1 MTTTATRLRGLLAA
15 LVLVALVV
23 GLPVLL
29 WVVAGSPVPSALPD
43 WDQVVGTFSRP
54 DYTGSVLLGVIKVVA
69 WLAWA
74 TFAIATITEAAAQLH
89 GVRAPRLRG
98 LGAQQRLASGLVA
111 SVLIALT
118 IAPVATAANAAATPT
133 SVSAAL
139 STGVI
144 VSAPATPVVATA
156 PAPTVQ
162 EQAAPQTEELS
173 TYQVRKGDSL
183 WAIADEQLG
192 DGQRWPE
199 IAELNYGRTQPGG
212 HSLGPSHWID
222 PGWTLLLP
230 VPAPPADAPATSST
244 HVVEPGETLWSIADD
259 QLGDG
264 ERWTEVFDASK
275 DLDQGDGVR
284 LQDPSLIR
292 PGWTVIVPATA
303 EVVGPGEQAPV
314 VDEQPAQEPVVDE
327 EPALDEAPTAVTSPA
342 DAQQPLDEQG
352 PAGAKDALDPT
363 DQTQGAEET
372 VQEPAQ
378 PAPPAGQTPQDAQ
391 DSTQQTDDKTT
402 TPLDEGVDDDAV
414 EVRTLT
420 GVGGLL
426 AVGILGLLAAKR
438 TAARRRRRPGQRI
451 ALPEP
456 DSGESVLEAELR
468 AVADPLGVDTVNRA
482 LRAMAAWHREQNK
495 ALPDVRAA
503 RLSEDYFEIYLDQP
517 ADLPAP
523 WTGTAD
529 RCVWQITATDTAE
542 IPLEIDADTSSP
554 YPSLVT
560 LGHDEENAHVLL
572 DLEQIDCLSIRGD
585 ERTTHATLAALA
597 IELATTPWADDVQV
611 TLVSTM
617 PELSDVIDTGRIRH
631 VHGLANIVRELEAR
645 AAEVEAALG
654 QSGAQSLVDARG
666 RGLAADAWTPEILLI
681 GEQLDPT
688 VRAALEQLVTRIPR
702 VGIAAVT
709 SDAQL
714 GEWVLDLDRD
724 DPSRG
729 VLQPAGITIRPQQL
743 DAATYE
749 LALSLLREQDPQPG
763 PTWAAHL
770 VDDEVPLAD
779 LPVAAAADDVDDEAA
794 GISVVGIDDVEEVV
808 DEPVPA
814 AVVQLRPPAVKVL
827 GPVEVEVT
835 SGVTMQPSHHRQ
847 ATELVAFLALHPG
860 ATGADISAAMWPGRA
875 PNLQTRRS
883 AVSRARRSLGVDADG
898 RNHLPLVV
906 GSEEDAADGDGYRL
920 RGVPTDWAQ
929 FLKLVGDNAATAPLA
944 DLKAALSLVRGR
956 PFADAKATKYV
967 WAEADMQEMLAAIVD
982 VAHEVA
988 RRALQTGD
996 TATARQAAAVG
1007 RLVDAADER
1016 VWRDGIRA
1024 EWAAGRADDATRLV
1038 IQLQDLLADLETEAE
1053 PETEEL
1059 FAEVHKLTTRR
1070 AAHGGAR

>member
-29 WVVAGSPVPSALPD
+29 WAVAGSPLPSALPD

-54 DYTGSVLLGVIKVVA
+54 DYTGSVLLGVIKIVA

-74 TFAIATITEAAAQLH
+74 TFAIATITETAAQLR

-111 SVLIALT
+111 SVLIALS
-118 IAPVATAANAAATPT
+118 IAPVATAADAAAAPT
-133 SVSAAL
+133 SVSAAF
-139 STGVI
+139 TPGVT
-144 VSAPATPVVATA
+144 VSAPATPVAAVA
-156 PAPTVQ
+156 PAPAVQ
-162 EQAAPQTEELS
+162 EQAAPQTEELA

-199 IAELNYGRTQPGG
+199 IAELNYGRPQPGG

-230 VPAPPADAPATSST
+230 VPAPQAAAPAGAPAASTT
-244 HVVEPGETLWSIADD
+244 HVVEPGETLWSIADH

-275 DLDQGDGVR
+275 DLDQGNGAR

-292 PGWTVIVPATA
+292 PGWTVIVPATT
-303 EVVGPGEQAPV
+303 EVNGAQEQAPV
-314 VDEQPAQEPVVDE
+314 VDEQPAVVVE
-327 EPALDEAPTAVTSPA
+327 QPAIDEAPTTVAPPA
-342 DAQQPLDEQG
+342 EAQQPLDEQG
-352 PAGAKDALDPT
+352 PAGPQDALEPA
-363 DQTQGAEET
+363 DQPLDAEET

-378 PAPPAGQTPQDAQ
+378 PAPPAEQAPQ
-391 DSTQQTDDKTT
+391 DSTQQDDDETT
-402 TPLDEGVDDDAV
+402 TSLDEDVDDDVAD
-414 EVRTLT
+414 VRTLT

-426 AVGILGLLAAKR
+426 AVGLLGLLAAKR
-438 TAARRRRRPGQRI
+438 SAARRRRRPGQRI

-482 LRAMAAWHREQNK
+482 LRAMAAWHREQGK

-542 IPLEIDADTSSP
+542 IPLEVDADTSSP

-572 DLEQIDCLSIRGD
+572 DLEQVDCLSIRGD
-585 ERTTHATLAALA
+585 ETTTHATLAALA

-617 PELSDVIDTGRIRH
+617 PELGDVIDTGRIRH

-709 SDAQL
+709 SDARL

-749 LALSLLREQDPQPG
+749 LALNLLREQDPRPG

-779 LPVAAAADDVDDEAA
+779 LPIAAAADVDDVDVEAGSDNVA
-794 GISVVGIDDVEEVV
+794 EVV
-808 DEPVPA
+808 DEQAPA
-814 AVVQLRPPAVKVL
+814 VVVQLRPPAVKVL
-827 GPVEVEVT
+827 GAVDVEVT
-835 SGVTMQPSHHRQ
+835 SGVTMQPSHQRQ

-883 AVSRARRSLGVDADG
+883 AVSRARRWLGVDADG

-920 RGVPTDWAQ
+920 RGVTTDWAQ
-929 FLKLVGDNAATAPLA
+929 FLELVGDNAATAPLA

-1038 IQLQDLLADLETEAE
+1038 SQLQDLLADLETEAE

>member
-1 MTTTATRLRGLLAA
+1 MTTTATRLRGMLAA

-29 WVVAGSPVPSALPD
+29 WAVAGSPLPSALPD

-54 DYTGSVLLGVIKVVA
+54 DYTGSVLLGVIKIVA

-74 TFAIATITEAAAQLH
+74 TFAIATVTETAAQLR

-111 SVLIALT
+111 SVLIALS
-118 IAPVATAANAAATPT
+118 IAPVATAADAAAAPA
-133 SVSAAL
+133 SVSAVL
-139 STGVI
+139 TPGVT
-144 VSAPATPVVATA
+144 VSAPATPVTAVA
-156 PAPTVQ
+156 PAPAVQ
-162 EQAAPQTEELS
+162 QQAAPQTEELA

-183 WAIADEQLG
+183 WRIADEQLG

-199 IAELNYGRTQPGG
+199 IAELNYGRPQPGG

-230 VPAPPADAPATSST
+230 TPAPQAAAPASAPAASST
-244 HVVEPGETLWSIADD
+244 HVVQPGETLWSIADD

-275 DLDQGDGVR
+275 DLDQGNGAR

-292 PGWTVIVPATA
+292 PGWTVVVPATTAVAGA
-303 EVVGPGEQAPV
+303 ESRAPL
-314 VDEQPAQEPVVDE
+314 
-327 EPALDEAPTAVTSPA
+327 LDELPAVDVAPTAVAPPAEAQELLNEQAPA
-342 DAQQPLDEQG
+342 DAQDASEPADQPQD
-352 PAGAKDALDPT
+352 
-363 DQTQGAEET
+363 AEET

-378 PAPPAGQTPQDAQ
+378 PAPPAEQAPQ
-391 DSTQQTDDKTT
+391 DSTQQADAE
-402 TPLDEGVDDDAV
+402 TPTALDEDVDDDVV

-426 AVGILGLLAAKR
+426 AVGLLGLLAAKR
-438 TAARRRRRPGQRI
+438 AAARRRRRPGQRI

-482 LRAMAAWHREQNK
+482 LRAMAAWHREQGK

-542 IPLEIDADTSSP
+542 IPLEVDADTSSP

-572 DLEQIDCLSIRGD
+572 DLEQVDCLSIRGD
-585 ERTTHATLAALA
+585 ETTTHATLAALA

-617 PELSDVIDTGRIRH
+617 PELGDVIDTGRIRH

-749 LALSLLREQDPQPG
+749 LALNLLREQDPQPG

-779 LPVAAAADDVDDEAA
+779 LPVAAAAAADVDD
-794 GISVVGIDDVEEVV
+794 DVEAGSDNVAEVV
-808 DEPVPA
+808 DEQAPA
-814 AVVQLRPPAVKVL
+814 VVVQLRPPAVKVL
-827 GPVEVEVT
+827 GPVDVEVT
-835 SGVTMQPSHHRQ
+835 SGVTMQPSHQRQ

-883 AVSRARRSLGVDADG
+883 AVSRARRWLGVDADG

-920 RGVPTDWAQ
+920 RGVTTDWAQ
-929 FLKLVGDNAATAPLA
+929 FLELVGDNAATAPLA

-1038 IQLQDLLADLETEAE
+1038 SQLQDLLADLETEAE

>member
-1 MTTTATRLRGLLAA
+1 MTTTATRLRGMLAA

-29 WVVAGSPVPSALPD
+29 WAVAGSPLPSALPD

-54 DYTGSVLLGVIKVVA
+54 DYTGSVLLGVIKIVA

-74 TFAIATITEAAAQLH
+74 TFAIATVTETAAQLR

-111 SVLIALT
+111 SVLIALS
-118 IAPVATAANAAATPT
+118 IAPVATAADAAAAPA
-133 SVSAAL
+133 SVSAVL
-139 STGVI
+139 TPGVT
-144 VSAPATPVVATA
+144 VSAPATPVTAVA
-156 PAPTVQ
+156 PAPAVQ
-162 EQAAPQTEELS
+162 QQAAPQTEELA

-183 WAIADEQLG
+183 WRIADEQLG

-199 IAELNYGRTQPGG
+199 IAELNYGRPQPGG

-230 VPAPPADAPATSST
+230 TPAPQAAAPASAPAASST
-244 HVVEPGETLWSIADD
+244 HVVQPGETLWSIADD

-275 DLDQGDGVR
+275 DLDQGNGAR

-292 PGWTVIVPATA
+292 PGWTVVVPATTAVAGA
-303 EVVGPGEQAPV
+303 ESRAPV
-314 VDEQPAQEPVVDE
+314 VDEQPAV
-327 EPALDEAPTAVTSPA
+327 DEAPTAVAPPAEAQELLNEQAPA
-342 DAQQPLDEQG
+342 DAQDASEPADQPQD
-352 PAGAKDALDPT
+352 
-363 DQTQGAEET
+363 AEET

-378 PAPPAGQTPQDAQ
+378 PAPPAEQAPQ
-391 DSTQQTDDKTT
+391 DSTQQADAE
-402 TPLDEGVDDDAV
+402 TPTALDEDVDDDVV

-426 AVGILGLLAAKR
+426 AVGLLGLLAAKR
-438 TAARRRRRPGQRI
+438 AAARRRRRPGQRI

-482 LRAMAAWHREQNK
+482 LRAMAAWHREQGK

-542 IPLEIDADTSSP
+542 IPLEVDADTSSP

-572 DLEQIDCLSIRGD
+572 DLEQVDCLSIRGD
-585 ERTTHATLAALA
+585 ETTTHATLAALA

-617 PELSDVIDTGRIRH
+617 PELGDVIDTGRIRH

-749 LALSLLREQDPQPG
+749 LALNLLREQDPQPG

-779 LPVAAAADDVDDEAA
+779 LPVAAAAAADVDD
-794 GISVVGIDDVEEVV
+794 DVEAGSDNVAEVV
-808 DEPVPA
+808 DEQAPA
-814 AVVQLRPPAVKVL
+814 VVVQLRPPAVKVL
-827 GPVEVEVT
+827 GPVDVEVT
-835 SGVTMQPSHHRQ
+835 SGVTMQPSHQRQ

-883 AVSRARRSLGVDADG
+883 AVSRARRWLGVDADG

-920 RGVPTDWAQ
+920 RGVTTDWAQ
-929 FLKLVGDNAATAPLA
+929 FLELVGDNAATAPLA

-1038 IQLQDLLADLETEAE
+1038 SQLQDLLADLETEAE